1 MDAVAPKG
9 ELREDRAAGSGLT
22 GLHPVWDGLQ
32 RTITDTAAAAIFT
45 VDAGQRI
52 TGVNRAFCEITGY
65 EREEVVGRPCAL
77 LAPGGSATGGAMF
90 DPGGPG
96 EIRGQ
101 EGRLRTREGRELV
114 VIRNAGCLRAEA
126 GRVTG
131 GVVSFV
137 DVTGMIAAR
146 EEAERAVRDERAA
159 NLQLEAALARS
170 QEMAMRAET
179 ASLAKSEFLA
189 NMSHEIRTPM
199 NSVIGMTGLLL
210 ETPLDGRQRE
220 LVEAVRNGGEALLE
234 IINDILDFSKLEST
248 QLTLEEDEFAMRE
261 LCDGVMEL
269 LAPRAAAKGLEL
281 AAVIDPSVPARVRGD
296 DGRLRQVLVNLLGN
310 GIKFTDTGEVVLRV
324 DLREVQEDRARLR
337 FEVRDTGMGIA
348 PADQQRLFR
357 PFSQV
362 DPSTTR
368 RHGGTGLGLVISR
381 RLVRGMGG
389 DIGLE
394 SAPGRGSCFGFEIS
408 LPVAGDP
415 PREEEAP
422 LFAGMRVLV
431 VTPSAS
437 VGESVLGRLTA
448 WGGTGT
454 GVGAVMP
461 ALLTLRKARA
471 ENAAYRV
478 VLVDTRLG
486 EDQWRGFAE
495 VLRAEPGRAGM
506 KLLLLVAPSEL
517 HLPATLPMG
526 LFDGTLVKP
535 VRQSPLFNQLVSLL
549 GVPSSH
555 ANRGHN
561 GRSWAGN
568 PVGRQPL
575 RILVAEDHD
584 VNRRLAM
591 LMLEKLGDRADFVGN
606 GQEAV
611 QAATATPYDV
621 VLMDCQ
627 MPVLDGYAAARAL
640 RRAEAEG
647 LLPGRGRLQILA
659 MTAHAM
665 RGDREKC
672 LAAGMDGYIAKPVTL
687 AALEQALQVAAE
699 RKSTGSPAQPPP
711 DPGVAGVRTL
721 CAELGTDA
729 ARELLQTFL
738 RDAPAQL
745 AGLPTLGTA
754 EERARMAHS
763 LVGSTGIFGLAPLQ
777 EGLRGLEAAA
787 KAGDSGAFAAAFAG
801 VQRLFSASVPVLER
815 ELERLGA
822 PPACPCEDAS
832 GAGGVM
838 GVR

>member
-1 MDAVAPKG
+1 M
-9 ELREDRAAGSGLT
+9 SG
-22 GLHPVWDGLQ
+22 GLGQHSVPDGLL
-32 RTITDTAAAAIFT
+32 RTLVDTAAAAIFT
-45 VDAGQRI
+45 VDADQRI
-52 TGVNRAFCEITGY
+52 TAVNRAFCEITGY
-65 EREEVVGRPCAL
+65 AAEEVVGRSCAL
-77 LAPGGSATGGAMF
+77 LAPGGCAADCAVF
-90 DPGGPG
+90 EPAGPG
-96 EIRGQ
+96 EIRGL

-114 VIRNAGCLRAEA
+114 VIKNAECLRDEA

-131 GVVSFV
+131 GVESFV

-146 EEAERAVRDERAA
+146 EEAERAVRDEREA
-159 NLQLEAALARS
+159 NKQLEAALARS

-210 ETPLDGRQRE
+210 DTPLDGRQRE

-248 QLTLEEDEFAMRE
+248 QLTLEEEEFGVRE

-281 AAVIDPSVPARVRGD
+281 AAVIDPLVPARVRGD

-324 DLREVQEDRARLR
+324 DSRGGTEGRARLR

-348 PADQQRLFR
+348 PTDQRRLFR

-381 RLVRGMGG
+381 RLVQAMGG
-389 DIGLE
+389 DIDLE
-394 SAPGRGSCFGFEIS
+394 SAPGRGSCFGFELW

-415 PREEEAP
+415 PGGEEEP

-431 VTPSAS
+431 VTPSAPTR
-437 VGESVLGRLTA
+437 ESVLGRLTA

-461 ALLTLRKARA
+461 ALQTLRKARA
-471 ENAAYRV
+471 QNAGHRV

-506 KLLLLVAPSEL
+506 KLLLMVAPSEL
-517 HLPATLPMG
+517 HLPGTLPMG

-549 GVPSSH
+549 GVPSPH
-555 ANRGHN
+555 ANRGQN
-561 GRSWAGN
+561 GRSPAGN
-568 PVGRQPL
+568 LVRRQPL

-627 MPVLDGYAAARAL
+627 MPVMDGYAAARAL
-640 RRAEAEG
+640 RQAEAEG

-687 AALEQALQVAAE
+687 AALEQALQAAAGRQSAGDAVAA
-699 RKSTGSPAQPPP
+699 PP
-711 DPGVAGVRTL
+711 DPGVTGVRTL
-721 CAELGTDA
+721 CEELGTDA
-729 ARELLQTFL
+729 ARELLQAFL
-738 RDAPAQL
+738 QDVPAQL
-745 AGLPTLGTA
+745 AGLPILATGEA
-754 EERARMAHS
+754 RARMAHS

-777 EGLRGLEAAA
+777 EGLRGLETAAR
-787 KAGDSGAFAAAFAG
+787 AGDPGEFAAAFEG
-801 VQRLFSASVPVLER
+801 VQRLVRASVPLLER
-815 ELERLGA
+815 ELERLGG
-822 PPACPCEDAS
+822 PPAAPCGNTVAE
-832 GAGGVM
+832 GGGVV
-838 GVR
+838 VR

>member
-1 MDAVAPKG
+1 MGSP
-9 ELREDRAAGSGLT
+9 RRPDRLPQAIL
-22 GLHPVWDGLQ
+22 
-32 RTITDTAAAAIFT
+32 DTAAAAIFT
-45 VDAGQRI
+45 LDAEQRI
-52 TGVNRAFCEITGY
+52 TAVNRAFCEITGY
-65 EREEVVGRPCAL
+65 AREEVVGRPCAL
-77 LAPGGSATGGAMF
+77 LAPEGCASAGAIF
-90 DPGGPG
+90 NVGGPG
-96 EIRGQ
+96 EMRGQ
-101 EGRLRTREGRELV
+101 PGRVRTRDGRELV
-114 VIRNAGCLRAEA
+114 VIKNAECLRDET
-126 GRVTG
+126 GRLTG
-131 GVVSFV
+131 GVESFV
-137 DVTGMIAAR
+137 DVTEMIAAR
-146 EEAERAVRDERAA
+146 EEAERAAGDEREA
-159 NLQLEAALARS
+159 NQQLEAALARS

-210 ETPLDGRQRE
+210 DTPLDGRQRE

-248 QLTLEEDEFAMRE
+248 QLTLEEEEFGVRE

-324 DLREVQEDRARLR
+324 DCRGCPEGRARLR

-381 RLVRGMGG
+381 RLVQGMGG
-389 DIGLE
+389 DIDLE
-394 SAPGRGSCFGFEIS
+394 SAPGRGSCFGFEVV
-408 LPVAGDP
+408 LPLAGDP
-415 PREEEAP
+415 PGGEDKP

-431 VTPSAS
+431 VTPSAPTR
-437 VGESVLGRLTA
+437 ESVLARLAA
-448 WGGTGT
+448 WGSMGT
-454 GVGAVMP
+454 GVGAVLP
-461 ALLTLRKARA
+461 ALLTLRQGRA
-471 ENAAYRV
+471 ENAGYRV
-478 VLVDTRLG
+478 VLVDTLLG
-486 EDQWRGFAE
+486 EAQWRGLAE
-495 VLRAEPGRAGM
+495 VLRAEPGRAGV

-517 HLPATLPMG
+517 HLPGTLPMG

-549 GVPSSH
+549 GVPASH
-555 ANRGHN
+555 AHRGP
-561 GRSWAGN
+561 GARSLTAN
-568 PVGRQPL
+568 PARRRPL

-627 MPVLDGYAAARAL
+627 MPVMDGYAAARAL
-640 RRAEAEG
+640 RQAEAEG
-647 LLPGRGRLQILA
+647 LLPGRGRIQILA

-672 LAAGMDGYIAKPVTL
+672 LAAGMDGHIAKPVTL
-687 AALEQALQVAAE
+687 AALEQALQAAAE
-699 RKSTGSPAQPPP
+699 RQPTGASSAAPP
-711 DPGVAGVRTL
+711 DPGVARVETL
-721 CAELGTDA
+721 CEELGADA
-729 ARELLQTFL
+729 ARELLEAFL
-738 RDAPAQL
+738 QEAPAQL
-745 AGLPTLGTA
+745 SGLPALGTS

-777 EGLRGLEAAA
+777 EGLRGLEVAAR
-787 KAGDSGAFAAAFAG
+787 AGDPAAFASAFEG
-801 VQRLFSASVPVLER
+801 AQRLFRASVPLLER

-822 PPACPCEDAS
+822 APASSGGNPAGEDA
-832 GAGGVM
+832 VV
-838 GVR
+838 VR